1 MFMKRLFLS
10 PSEDLQKAIDGLPS
24 NEPAEIVLQPGIYRQ
39 KLRLKQDRLRITGHS
54 PEDTVLVWGDS
65 AWKYHE
71 DGKLFNTF
79 RTPTLTVLGSDVEL
93 RNLTVQNDAGRGAD
107 VGQAVAL
114 SLSGDRILVSGC
126 RLSGHQDTVFCGP
139 LPEDLCVRYRGFLPE
154 EELDPSSRSA
164 RFQDCLLE
172 GDVDFLF
179 GSGTVWFEDCR
190 IRLLGRG
197 YVAAPSTPA
206 SVPYGFVFTGCEIA
220 NLGTPGE
227 GFLARPWR
235 AHGAALF
242 LDCRFVG
249 VFHPARFEDWG
260 KTGFRFFEEPAV
272 PSAFSRGLSREE
284 TGRVRAFLAE
294 RFTRPEK
301 GQNPK

>member
-1 MFMKRLFLS
+1 MLS
-10 PSEDLQKAIDGLPS
+10 PSDDLQRAIDGLAS
-24 NEPAEIVLQPGIYRQ
+24 DEPAELVLQPGVYRQ
-39 KLRLKQDRLRITGHS
+39 KLRIRKDRLKITGHS

-79 RTPTLTVLGSDVEL
+79 RTATLTVLGSGVEL

-114 SLSGDRILVSGC
+114 SLYGDGILVSGC

-139 LPEDLCVRYRGFLPE
+139 LPEDLCVRYKGFLPE
-154 EELDPSSRSA
+154 EELDPSPRSA
-164 RFQDCLLE
+164 RFRDCLLE

-190 IRLLGRG
+190 IRLLEKG

-220 NLGTPGE
+220 NPGKPGE

-242 LDCRFVG
+242 LDCRFSG
-249 VFHPARFEDWG
+249 IWNPARFEDWG
-260 KTGFRFFEEPAV
+260 KTGFRFFEEPYV
-272 PSAFSRGLSREE
+272 PSAFSEGLTREDID
-284 TGRVRAFLAE
+284 GVRTFLAE
-294 RFTRPEK
+294 RFLRPEAD
-301 GQNPK
+301 QNPK